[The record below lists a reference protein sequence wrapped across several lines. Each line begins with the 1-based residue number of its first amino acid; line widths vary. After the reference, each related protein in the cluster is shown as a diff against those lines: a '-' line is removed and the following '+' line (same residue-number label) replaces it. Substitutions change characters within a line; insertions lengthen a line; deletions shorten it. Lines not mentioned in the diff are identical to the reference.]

1 MALEYPNLCVL
12 RDLVGILDL
21 LTLIYLRTKVSSL
34 TVGLPVEQVG
44 CFLLKN
50 SLTRHGYGDNVIFMS
65 YFSISCVL
73 K

>member
-34 TVGLPVEQVG
+34 TVGLPVEQVV
-44 CFLLKN
+44 CFF
-50 SLTRHGYGDNVIFMS
+50 Y
-65 YFSISCVL
+65 
-73 K
+73 

>member
-44 CFLLKN
+44 CFFAEKFANTPWLW
-50 SLTRHGYGDNVIFMS
+50 G
-65 YFSISCVL
+65 
-73 K
+73 

>member
-44 CFLLKN
+44 CFFTEKFANTPWLW
-50 SLTRHGYGDNVIFMS
+50 G
-65 YFSISCVL
+65 
-73 K
+73 